1 MTIRIRTSIEI
12 GLKHAQ
18 LIVRFFRTD
27 TMKLY
32 RALFPVLMFF
42 MVTDMSSADE
52 ATAPSLSVTTVAAER
67 GFDIS
72 GSFVV
77 PLTPCQSYHLLTDY
91 DMERELPGVQSIK
104 HSRVAA
110 HRVRL
115 QRELEERIL
124 FVPVQIQSVIEITE
138 HPYRG
143 MDFVQ
148 ISGNARS
155 YKGQWRLEP
164 VEQGTLFKY
173 KAHTNPG
180 SIFPDSIARQVV
192 EDSLRRNFSA
202 MIEIAFRRQK
212 DLRSQCL

>member
-1 MTIRIRTSIEI
+1 MTLLRTMIAATLWL
-12 GLKHAQ
+12 G
-18 LIVRFFRTD
+18 
-27 TMKLY
+27 
-32 RALFPVLMFF
+32 AL
-42 MVTDMSSADE
+42 SASYGAPDSTLE
-52 ATAPSLSVTTVAAER
+52 VNTLSATE
-67 GFDIS
+67 GFDIT

-104 HSRVAA
+104 HSRVAS
-110 HRVRL
+110 HKIRL
-115 QRELEERIL
+115 QRELEERVL

-192 EDSLRRNFSA
+192 VDSLRRNFSA
-202 MIEIAFRRQK
+202 MIEIAFRRLK